1 MTQTDIF
8 FSINCDE
15 HHVETQTGVTRMP
28 KDNLLCKKLVHVRGN
43 SHLKAIYSTFI

>member
-8 FSINCDE
+8 FFINCDE
-15 HHVETQTGVTRMP
+15 HHVEKQTGVTQMP
-28 KDNLLCKKLVHVRGN
+28 KDKSSKKPVHIRGN